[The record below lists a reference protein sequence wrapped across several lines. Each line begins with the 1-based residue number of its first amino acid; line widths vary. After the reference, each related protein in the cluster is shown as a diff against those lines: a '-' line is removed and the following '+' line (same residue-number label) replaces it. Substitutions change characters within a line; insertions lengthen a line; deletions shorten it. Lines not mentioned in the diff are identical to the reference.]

1 MCGIAV
7 MVPKSNFDRP
17 QPKVLHDMLA
27 RLEHRG
33 PDGAGAWVN
42 DRIGLAMRR
51 LAIVGGDSGEQPI
64 WNEDHSV
71 AVVCNGEIYNY
82 QRVREQLEA
91 DGHRFSGESDV
102 EVIVHL
108 YEKYQTDCVH
118 YLEGTYAFALWDEL
132 RHSVLVVR
140 DRVGVKPIYFAET
153 SEAFLFASEIG
164 ALLAHQDLSTDL
176 GDIGLALYH
185 TFRFVPGTYTV
196 LDKIR
201 KLPPGHLAV
210 IQHGR
215 LQLRSYWQ
223 PFVGS
228 GGRIDTATDRN
239 SETASRG
246 AAGSLWRASI
256 QRSKLLAQEIQ
267 HAQELLFDAV
277 QSQVAPAV
285 KASVLLSG
293 GLDSTALLAMM
304 QKATG
309 QAQHTLTVGF
319 ERPRGFAERRE
330 YSELD
335 QAQSV
340 ADAFHSHHQAE
351 LYSAAEVLERLPEI
365 IRDLDEPVA
374 DPTAIPLW
382 FVSKLAKEAGN
393 RVVFSGEGLDELF
406 NGYDVYRQVR
416 WNQRLQWIPQA
427 VRSQALDLLQRS
439 GLPGQGALRR
449 SLQPLWAWYQ
459 GIGGTF
465 SQREQRNLFTDN
477 PLLQRVL
484 NIDAQEYVRTFLH
497 ARSQDSQLAQMTYF
511 DVFAWLPENTLAK
524 SDKISMAHSI
534 ELRVPFLDKRLLEY
548 ALALPDI
555 VKLRG
560 KTGKWIVRQ
569 AVKEFVPAE
578 VLARRKAGFPV
589 PISAWMFGEWK
600 EFAQS
605 TLFSPHAVTRDL
617 YRPTEIV
624 RLFKTEEKHR
634 RRAAR
639 LLWSLLVFEIWFQH
653 TKTQAQS
660 NQHSRAGR
668 FSIPV
673 NG

>member
-33 PDGAGAWVN
+33 PDGAGAWMN

-82 QRVREQLEA
+82 KRVREQLEQE
-91 DGHRFSGESDV
+91 GHRFSGESDV

-108 YEKYQTDCVH
+108 YEKYQADCVH
-118 YLEGTYAFALWDEL
+118 YLEGTYAFAVWDDV
-132 RHSVLVVR
+132 RQSVLVVR

-164 ALLAHQDLSTDL
+164 ALLAHHELSTDL
-176 GDIGLALYH
+176 GDVGLALYH
-185 TFRFVPGTYTV
+185 TFRFVPGTHTV
-196 LDKIR
+196 LDKIH
-201 KLPPGHLAV
+201 KLAPGQLAV
-210 IQHGR
+210 IHHGR

-223 PFVGS
+223 PFVGAS
-228 GGRIDTATDRN
+228 VSADGDKQVTGKHEVEQAAAHRL
-239 SETASRG
+239 TASTRSP
-246 AAGSLWRASI
+246 SLE
-256 QRSKLLAQEIQ
+256 QEIQ
-267 HAQELLFDAV
+267 RAQELLFDAV

-304 QKATG
+304 KKATG
-309 QAQHTLTVGF
+309 EAQHTLTVGF
-319 ERPRGFAERRE
+319 ERPHGFAERRE

-335 QAQSV
+335 QAEDV
-340 ADAFHSHHQAE
+340 AHVFGSHHQAE
-351 LYSAAEVLERLPEI
+351 LYSAAEVLDKLPQI

-416 WNQRLQWIPQA
+416 WNQRLEWIPQA
-427 VRSQALDLLQRS
+427 VRSEALDLLERF

-465 SQREQRNLFTDN
+465 SQSEQRKLFCC
-477 PLLQRVL
+477 
-484 NIDAQEYVRTFLH
+484 
-497 ARSQDSQLAQMTYF
+497 
-511 DVFAWLPENTLAK
+511 
-524 SDKISMAHSI
+524 
-534 ELRVPFLDKRLLEY
+534 
-548 ALALPDI
+548 
-555 VKLRG
+555 
-560 KTGKWIVRQ
+560 
-569 AVKEFVPAE
+569 
-578 VLARRKAGFPV
+578 
-589 PISAWMFGEWK
+589 
-600 EFAQS
+600 
-605 TLFSPHAVTRDL
+605 
-617 YRPTEIV
+617 
-624 RLFKTEEKHR
+624 
-634 RRAAR
+634 
-639 LLWSLLVFEIWFQH
+639 
-653 TKTQAQS
+653 
-660 NQHSRAGR
+660 
-668 FSIPV
+668 
-673 NG
+673 